1 MLKRLIAATLYFH
14 ARFFARRSEGR
25 RTDDYCWLLRQHSIA
40 LAYIQRQVFTLLRV
54 CVCVCVCA
62 CVRVSVCVCVSLC
75 VCVRARVSE

>member
-54 CVCVCVCA
+54 CVCVCVLA
-62 CVRVSVCVCVSLC
+62 LERVCVCVFLC
-75 VCVRARVSE
+75 VFVCVLE